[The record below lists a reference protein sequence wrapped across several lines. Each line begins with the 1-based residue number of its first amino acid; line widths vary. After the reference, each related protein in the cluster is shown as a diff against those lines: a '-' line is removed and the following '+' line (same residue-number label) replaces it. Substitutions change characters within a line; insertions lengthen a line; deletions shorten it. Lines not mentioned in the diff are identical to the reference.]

1 MYITIMFN
9 YFCLNVNDILKYPEN
24 LVVNRS

>member
-9 YFCLNVNDILKYPEN
+9 YFYLNVNDILKYPEN